1 MDLTKYPI
9 PVKIENDGLRETIVA
24 VKFNTDYNLSKLESV
39 VEGHLYSIPERVFE
53 KIETREIDKEIE
65 DSPDNGSSFFYT
77 DNIYKVIVKKDQ
89 VAFNCVDSYTGWGKY
104 FGFIY
109 SCLQSL
115 QRYITGNYVLI
126 RYISSYPDL
135 SLESFLDGNIK
146 YPHLYS
152 AIKEQVHMIKC
163 KLLKDDGVAFG
174 MGLIRLFDSVDFQQQ
189 IQSIIDVEIQSI
201 DISAAGNNFDA
212 MIEFINDGHLF
223 EKKLFYSLLTKE
235 FVDSKNP
242 TYA

>member
-1 MDLTKYPI
+1 MDLAKYPI

-39 VEGHLYSIPERVFE
+39 VEDYLYSIPENDFAKV
-53 KIETREIDKEIE
+53 ETREIDKEIE
-65 DSPDNGSSFFYT
+65 DSPDRGSSFFYT
-77 DNIYKVIVKKDQ
+77 DNVYKVIVKKDQ
-89 VAFNCVDSYTGWGKY
+89 VSFNCMSEYTGWDNY
-104 FGFIY
+104 FRFIY
-109 SCLQSL
+109 GCLQSL
-115 QRYITGNYVLI
+115 QGYIISNYVLI

-135 SLESFLDGNIK
+135 SLESFLDGNIE
-146 YPHLYS
+146 YPHFDS

-163 KLLKDDGVAFG
+163 KLLKDDGMAFG

-189 IQSIIDVEIQSI
+189 MQSIIDVEIQSI
-201 DISAAGNNFDA
+201 DFSAAGNNFDA